1 MALRTLFVLVV
12 AVAACKG
19 KSTGN
24 GSAAAPG
31 DLGASC
37 EELAKTCGDNEKHVS
52 AILDGCK
59 QAASA
64 QQACAAKVTAL
75 YTCYETQLCGKSDR
89 VWALDDLAVLAQR
102 KGVCAAELK
111 AVKECK

>member
-1 MALRTLFVLVV
+1 MAYRSVFVLAV
-12 AVAACKG
+12 AIAACKG
-19 KSTGN
+19 NGGAAKS
-24 GSAAAPG
+24 G
-31 DLGASC
+31 DLGTQC
-37 EELAKTCGDNEKHVS
+37 EELAKTCGDNEKHVA

-89 VWALDDLAVLAQR
+89 VWALQDFTVLAQR
-102 KGVCAAELK
+102 KGVCAAEQK
-111 AVKECK
+111 AVTECK